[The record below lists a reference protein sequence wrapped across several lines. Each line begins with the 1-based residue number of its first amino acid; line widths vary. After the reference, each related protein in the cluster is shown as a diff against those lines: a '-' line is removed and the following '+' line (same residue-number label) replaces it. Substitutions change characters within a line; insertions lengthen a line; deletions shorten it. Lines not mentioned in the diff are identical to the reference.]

1 MAQGGVSPDGKFLA
15 KSNNGKPV
23 KELSALEKL
32 AWSVFGI
39 GALALIG
46 YFGYELKKDYKIVKY
61 NPGDEKHWVKIHELA
76 DHFNKVNLETFHVAF
91 GKLTEELSERQFY
104 LENNYLVNEFPS
116 P

>member
-32 AWSVFGI
+32 AWSVLGI

-46 YFGYELKKDYKIVKY
+46 YFGYELKKDYNLKELN
-61 NPGDEKHWVKIHELA
+61 NPVPIEKKVYVEQPKQTYHWH
-76 DHFNKVNLETFHVAF
+76 
-91 GKLTEELSERQFY
+91 R
-104 LENNYLVNEFPS
+104 
-116 P
+116 